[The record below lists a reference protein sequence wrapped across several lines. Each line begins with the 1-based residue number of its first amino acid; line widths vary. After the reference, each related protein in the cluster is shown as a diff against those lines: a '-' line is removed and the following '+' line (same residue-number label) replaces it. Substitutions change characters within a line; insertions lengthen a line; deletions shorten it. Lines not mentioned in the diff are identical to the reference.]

1 MQQRPLRQ
9 SQDRPF
15 KQVDV
20 FTATPY
26 RGNPLAVVL
35 DGSGLSADE
44 MQHFTTWTNLSE
56 CTFLLPPTPEGRA
69 HGADYRVRIFCPG
82 RELPFA
88 GHPTLGSC
96 HAWLEA
102 GGVPRGE
109 HVVQECGVGLV
120 RLRRDGAFTAGP
132 PQGESAPPRG
142 AAPRAAAEPRIHTA
156 GENPLGGQCL
166 LAFAAPPLIKSGP
179 LPEAEVALIAR
190 GLGVAR
196 SDITAHAW
204 CDNGP
209 NWRGVML
216 RSADQV
222 LALQPDA
229 TILAGLDI
237 GVVGPR
243 GKSGVVGARKADE
256 TQFEVRAFFPGNN
269 GMTEDPVTGSLNA
282 ALAQWLMGAGL
293 APERY
298 VAAQGTAMAREGRV
312 HIERDADGNTWVG
325 GASVTCIAGTV
336 LI

>member
-1 MQQRPLRQ
+1 MQQ
-9 SQDRPF
+9 RPF

-20 FTATPY
+20 FTTTPY
-26 RGNPLAVVL
+26 RGNPLGVVL
-35 DGSGLSADE
+35 DGTGLSAAE
-44 MQHFTTWTNLSE
+44 MQHFTNWTNLSE
-56 CTFLLPPTPEGRA
+56 CSFLLPPTPEGA
-69 HGADYRVRIFCPG
+69 AAGADYRVRIFCPG

-102 GGVPRGE
+102 GGVPRAE

-120 RLRRDGAFTAGP
+120 RLRRDG
-132 PQGESAPPRG
+132 QR
-142 AAPRAAAEPRIHTA
+142 
-156 GENPLGGQCL
+156 
-166 LAFAAPPLIKSGP
+166 LAFAAPPLIRSGP
-179 LPEAEVALIAR
+179 LSEDDVALIAR

-216 RSADQV
+216 RSAEQV
-222 LALQPDA
+222 LALQPDGA
-229 TILAGLDI
+229 VLAGLDI

-243 GKSGVVGARKADE
+243 GKVGVVGAQDGQD

-269 GMTEDPVTGSLNA
+269 GLCEDPVTGSLNA
-282 ALAQWLMGAGL
+282 ALAQWLIGAGL

-298 VAAQGTAMAREGRV
+298 VAAQGAAMAREGRV
-312 HIERDADGNTWVG
+312 HIERDASGSIWVG
-325 GASVTCIAGTV
+325 GASVTCINGHVT
-336 LI
+336 L